1 MRERWFSVSS
11 NPFVGKCLIAM
22 PRLEDPWF
30 SRAVVCMAVHDGA
43 GSFGLVVNNP
53 FPSVSEGDVLR
64 SIGLPSG
71 HGRSDNPIFCGGPV
85 REDGLFVLHGPP
97 FDWKS
102 CLVITPSVGLSFS
115 RDIVEAIAGGQGP
128 EAYRM
133 MLGCSGWSP
142 GQLENE
148 ICENTWLVN
157 ALPAELLLSCP
168 AERCWEEALLHM
180 GIRPEFLAF
189 EGGNA

>member
-1 MRERWFSVSS
+1 MS
-11 NPFVGKCLIAM
+11 NPFVGKSLVAM

-30 SRAVVCMAVHDGA
+30 FRSVVCMAIHDAG
-43 GSFGLVVNNP
+43 GSFGVVVNN
-53 FPSVSEGDVLR
+53 SLSDISEADVFR
-64 SIGLPSG
+64 SIGMACSKCNQSRPV
-71 HGRSDNPIFCGGPV
+71 FCGGPV

-102 CLVITPSVGLSFS
+102 CLPITPYIGLSFS
-115 RDIVEAIAGGQGP
+115 RDIVEAIAADRGP
-128 EAYRM
+128 ASYKM

-148 ICENTWLVN
+148 ICENAWLVHTVS
-157 ALPAELLLSCP
+157 ADLLLSLS
-168 AERCWEEALLHM
+168 ADSCWDTVLQKM
-180 GIRPEFLAF
+180 GIRPEFLAA